1 MKASL
6 IGLIMGILALA
17 AIAPASLDAQTSAPP
32 AQAAPVYTAAQLD
45 QLVAPVALYDQTIRS
60 DAHDSKT
67 AMPYAGTRADGR
79 NAFCESAVQLR
90 HLIDRVGKGIVRDGL
105 AKATEPLELVFLI
118 VLS

>member
-1 MKASL
+1 MHETS
-6 IGLIMGILALA
+6 LA
-17 AIAPASLDAQTSAPP
+17 AGNFPRNLGRNPFQIAADGFSD
-32 AQAAPVYTAAQLD
+32 
-45 QLVAPVALYDQTIRS
+45 DQTIRS

-67 AMPYAGTRADGR
+67 ALPYAGTRADER

-105 AKATEPLELVFLI
+105 ANATEPSELVFLI